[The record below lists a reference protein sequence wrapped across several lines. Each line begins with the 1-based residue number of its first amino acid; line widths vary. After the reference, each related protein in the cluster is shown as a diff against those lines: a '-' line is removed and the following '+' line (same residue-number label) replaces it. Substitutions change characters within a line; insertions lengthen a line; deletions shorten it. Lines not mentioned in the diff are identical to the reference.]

1 MSNKELIEFF
11 KNLPYKT
18 ILICIAVILF
28 VSLIV
33 KLINKSNILHIPKE
47 KVRTFFFAI
56 EFVSIFLFLY
66 LFTILKITSSLIVI
80 IIAIFEFYNFNII
93 YSYFLEKAPNFKTKF
108 LSFFVALFVALIP
121 SVVFTFVIKEISIL
135 FI

>member
-1 MSNKELIEFF
+1 MSNEELIEIF

-33 KLINKSNILHIPKE
+33 KLIKKSNILHIPKE

-66 LFTILKITSSLIVI
+66 LFTILKITGSLIVI
-80 IIAIFEFYNFNII
+80 FIAIFEFYNFNII